1 MTRNTLRRVEVA
13 SPIYDADIRAR
24 ILDMFDTMLRDNVQA
39 REMESN
45 GQYRRLKPGKDE
57 APLNS
62 QEYFYQQAYD
72 LAPKAGTVESC

>member
-1 MTRNTLRRVEVA
+1 MEVA
-13 SPIYDADIRAR
+13 SPIYDADLRAR

-45 GQYRRLKPGKDE
+45 GQYRRLKPAKDE

-72 LAPKAGTVESC
+72 LAPKAGTTE

>member
-1 MTRNTLRRVEVA
+1 MKADEIPANSRLLA
-13 SPIYDADIRAR
+13 SD
-24 ILDMFDTMLRDNVQA
+24 DMFDTMLRDNVQA